1 MYLVARRKGSE
12 TGWSKS
18 GESWVCTPQE
28 VAGHESEK
36 RSRAAFFFFN
46 VIYLFYFWLCWVFVA
61 ARGLSLVAASGVC
74 SLVAV
79 YGLLIEVGF
88 SFCRAQALD

>member
-1 MYLVARRKGSE
+1 MR
-12 TGWSKS
+12 
-18 GESWVCTPQE
+18 
-28 VAGHESEK
+28 ESEK
-36 RSRAAFFFFN
+36 RSWAAFFFN

-61 ARGLSLVAASGVC
+61 ARGLSLVAASGVY

-88 SFCRAQALD
+88 SFCRARALE